1 MGKEEKGGTWGREE
15 EGGTG
20 WGRKRRGGQDGE
32 GRGEECLQSTLCSY
46 SIVHGGVCPLFL
58 LPSPAGGDM
67 GKNVNPAQMAKLNQ
81 QVAKMV
87 DPRVLQQMG
96 EREAGGR
103 RKGRGS

>member
-1 MGKEEKGGTWGREE
+1 MSEREGRNVGGEKRR
-15 EGGTG
+15 GGTG